1 MVNFSVRCAAPSA
14 SGRTATDLT
23 ALQITRASLQAQS
36 LNQVLRVER
45 PDTDRKRS
53 DLLRLQGEFRARLHF
68 LEKSLLSA
76 LNESHGNILDDDK

>member
-1 MVNFSVRCAAPSA
+1 MFRKARFPLPLLLMHMFLS
-14 SGRTATDLT
+14 
-23 ALQITRASLQAQS
+23 LQITRASLQAQS

-53 DLLRLQGEFRARLHF
+53 DLLRLQGEFRARLLY

-76 LNESHGNILDDDK
+76 LNESQGNILDDDK